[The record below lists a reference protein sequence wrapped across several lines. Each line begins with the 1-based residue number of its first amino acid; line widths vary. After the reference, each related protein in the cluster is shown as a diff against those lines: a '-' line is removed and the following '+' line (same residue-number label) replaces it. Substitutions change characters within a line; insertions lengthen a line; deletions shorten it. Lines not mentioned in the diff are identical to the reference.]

1 MKLREPGSRGI
12 PVFIKFMLVCCC
24 GFSSGSSHLVP
35 AWIQVFQSKP
45 RVVVSPGSPARITVG
60 SDYGVQ
66 LELELSAGEAADGGF
81 ELATDLKRIE

>member
-1 MKLREPGSRGI
+1 M
-12 PVFIKFMLVCCC
+12 PVFIKFMLVWCY

-35 AWIQVFQSKP
+35 AWIQVFQSNP
-45 RVVVSPGSPARITVG
+45 RVVVFPGSPVRITVG
-60 SDYGVQ
+60 SDDGVQ